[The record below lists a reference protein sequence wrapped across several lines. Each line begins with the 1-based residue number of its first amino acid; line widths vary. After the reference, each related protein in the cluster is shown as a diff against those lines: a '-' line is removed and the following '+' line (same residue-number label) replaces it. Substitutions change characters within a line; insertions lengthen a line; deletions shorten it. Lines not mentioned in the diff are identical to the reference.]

1 MTSPRGVI
9 VFERGGGSQTI
20 ENAWCPGDLK
30 EGTVSLRGTRAAVL
44 LATVVT
50 VLATASCVCI
60 GEKVD
65 LIDMRTESHSVELD
79 GAERVTVEFE
89 MGIGTLELSG
99 GADALLDG
107 EFRYN
112 VEEWEP
118 VVSYSVNDGRGHLSV
133 RQPGADGK
141 SVPRNAENEWT
152 LRLNEDVPMTID
164 IDLGV
169 AKARMYLGD
178 LDLRDLTIDH
188 GVGDMTIDLAGRQT
202 NDLTARIDGGVGK
215 IVLTVPSSIGVRLD
229 TDTGIGSVSTH
240 GFTKRGGFMVNDAYD
255 SGGARID
262 VSIDA
267 GVGSI
272 TVTASDTGATGV

>member
-1 MTSPRGVI
+1 MRSRSVI
-9 VFERGGGSQTI
+9 VFERGRGSQTI
-20 ENAWCPGDLK
+20 ERTWCPGELK
-30 EGTVSLRGTRAAVL
+30 EGTVSLTGKRAALL

-79 GAERVTVEFE
+79 GAERVAVELE

-99 GADALLDG
+99 GSDTLLDA

-112 VEEWEP
+112 VAEWEP
-118 VVSYSVNDGRGHLSV
+118 VVSYSVNGGRGRLLI
-133 RQPGADGK
+133 RQPQSEGK
-141 SVPRNAENEWT
+141 SFPRNAENEWI

-169 AKARMYLGD
+169 GKARMYLGD
-178 LDLRDLTIDH
+178 LDLRDLTVDH
-188 GVGDMTIDLAGRQT
+188 GVGDLMINLAGEWT

-215 IVLTVPSSIGVRLD
+215 LVLTVPSSIGVRLD

-240 GFTKRGGFMVNDAYD
+240 GFTKRGGVMVNDAYD
-255 SGGARID
+255 TGGAQID

-267 GVGSI
+267 GIGSI
-272 TVTASDTGATGV
+272 TVTASDTGVTGV